1 MHIDERKISALVQA
15 MREAGIWNV
24 PTMALWDLFYSN
36 ETGDELRRTRLE
48 VRYMPKSMVDQ
59 WAQRKN
65 TMLKERAAF
74 MGFGVGSKS
83 GARVSEIRRKLL
95 KALHDAGARIALGPD
110 SPQVLS
116 VPGFSIHRE
125 MAAMI
130 AAEFTP
136 FQVLQCGTRNV
147 ADYFGTLKETGTVDR
162 QARRPDSTRSEPA
175 GEGGERRRPRR

>member
-1 MHIDERKISALVQA
+1 MSADYQLDDVTLDA
-15 MREAGIWNV
+15 NG
-24 PTMALWDLFYSN
+24 
-36 ETGDELRRTRLE
+36 RLLHASFA
-48 VRYMPKSMVDQ
+48 VRNDSLDT
-59 WAQRKN
+59 W
-65 TMLKERAAF
+65 RASE
-74 MGFGVGSKS
+74 GFGVGSKS

-136 FQVLQCGTRNV
+136 FQVLQCGT
-147 ADYFGTLKETGTVDR
+147 
-162 QARRPDSTRSEPA
+162 
-175 GEGGERRRPRR
+175 

>member
-136 FQVLQCGTRNV
+136 FQVLQCGT
-147 ADYFGTLKETGTVDR
+147 
-162 QARRPDSTRSEPA
+162 
-175 GEGGERRRPRR
+175 